1 MDMPRDELQRE
12 LREID
17 DAHDASMPQLREAT
31 SRLLDPSAG
40 ITADQKRRAI
50 IGGLG
55 RRGFLRIGGAT
66 VLGGAVLAACGDD
79 DDDDAATAT
88 TAGGAGTTASTAAGT
103 ETTMGGSETTAGGTE
118 TTAGGDASAD
128 VVILRTAASIEN
140 LAVAAYQMAVDSG
153 NVTDQAVAD
162 AALLF
167 QAHHV
172 EHADFWNAMATQAG
186 GEAFTDPNPALLEAL
201 GPDIEAALTSQA
213 GIVGLAYQL
222 EVVAAQTYLNE
233 VGGFED
239 VNLDKAFMSVSGVEA
254 RHAMVL
260 ANVLAYSLD
269 EAFPQ
274 GFLGIAMAVAAG
286 TGVE

>member
-1 MDMPRDELQRE
+1 MDMPRDELRRE

-17 DAHDASMPQLREAT
+17 DDHDASMPQLREAT
-31 SRLLDPSAG
+31 ARLLDPSTHASS
-40 ITADQKRRAI
+40 AQKRRALL
-50 IGGLG
+50 GGLG
-55 RRGFLRIGGAT
+55 RRSFLRIGGVT

-79 DDDDAATAT
+79 DDDDDAATAT
-88 TAGGAGTTASTAAGT
+88 TAGGGSATTAAG
-103 ETTMGGSETTAGGTE
+103 GSTDTTAGGGTE
-118 TTAGGDASAD
+118 TTAAGATGD

-162 AALLF
+162 AAVLF

-172 EHADFWNAMATQAG
+172 EHADFWNAMVSSAG
-186 GEAFTDPNPALLEAL
+186 GEPFTDPNPALLDAL
-201 GPDIEAALTSQA
+201 GPDIEEALTSQA
-213 GIVGLAYQL
+213 GIVALAYQL
-222 EVVAAQTYLNE
+222 EVVAAQTYLDE

-239 VNLDKAFMSVSGVEA
+239 PNLNKAFMSVSGVEA
-254 RHAMVL
+254 RHAMAL

-269 EAFPQ
+269 EAYPQ
-274 GFLGIAMAVAAG
+274 GFLGVDQAVPAG

>member
-17 DAHDASMPQLREAT
+17 REHDESMPQLREAT
-31 SRLLDPSAG
+31 SRLLDPSSRTTLA
-40 ITADQKRRAI
+40 QKRRAI

-55 RRGFLRIGGAT
+55 RRNFLRIGGAT

-79 DDDDAATAT
+79 DDDDDAATAT
-88 TAGGAGTTASTAAGT
+88 TGGGAGTTASTAAGSD
-103 ETTMGGSETTAGGTE
+103 TTMGGTDTTAGG
-118 TTAGGDASAD
+118 AASAD

-162 AALLF
+162 AAVLF

-172 EHADFWNAMATQAG
+172 EHADFWNAMATSAG
-186 GEAFTDPNPALLEAL
+186 GEAFTDPNPALLDAL
-201 GPDIEAALTSQA
+201 GPDIEEALTSQA
-213 GIVGLAYQL
+213 GIVALAYQL
-222 EVVAAQTYLNE
+222 EVVAAETYLNE
-233 VGGFED
+233 VGGFQD
-239 VNLDKAFMSVSGVEA
+239 VNLNKAFMSVCGVEA

-260 ANVLAYSLD
+260 ANVLAYTLD
-269 EAFPQ
+269 EAYPQ
-274 GFLGIAMAVAAG
+274 GFLGVDQAVAAG